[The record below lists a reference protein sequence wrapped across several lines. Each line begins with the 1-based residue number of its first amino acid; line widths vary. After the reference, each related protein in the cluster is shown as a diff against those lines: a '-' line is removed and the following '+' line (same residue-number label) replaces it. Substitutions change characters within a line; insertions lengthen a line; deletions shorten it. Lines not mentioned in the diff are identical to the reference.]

1 MPEGSAKCGYIT
13 VAGFIVQLQIEMQLQ
28 MQMQMQIV
36 HPGGNEKISLY
47 NNVDYEENAA
57 SKFILAITTRINNKA
72 VASHTGKAGQL
83 LKSALM

>member
-1 MPEGSAKCGYIT
+1 
-13 VAGFIVQLQIEMQLQ
+13 
-28 MQMQMQIV
+28 MQIV

-72 VASHTGKAGQL
+72 VASLIHR
-83 LKSALM
+83 KSRPTAQKRTHVIKNINDNNRE